1 MLYKSGW
8 VVLSCFSAESQA
20 GINYQYESGR
30 ERMKHA
36 IIAAV
41 TGFLVLMT
49 AGCYKQSEDIWR
61 SLYPFSNP
69 SGIRSRESLW

>member
-1 MLYKSGW
+1 
-8 VVLSCFSAESQA
+8 
-20 GINYQYESGR
+20 
-30 ERMKHA
+30 MKHA